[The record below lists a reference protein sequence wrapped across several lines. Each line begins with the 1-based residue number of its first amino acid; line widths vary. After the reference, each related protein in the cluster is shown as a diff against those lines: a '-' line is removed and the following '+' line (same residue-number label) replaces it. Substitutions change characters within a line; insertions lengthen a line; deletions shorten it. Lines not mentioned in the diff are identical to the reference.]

1 MIDPRL
7 RCGPGN
13 GNPLAVAIRLLP
25 LVAVLVVPGSARAAQ
40 GDYDTKA
47 AFLLNF
53 ARLVR
58 WPPQA
63 LPGPA
68 QPLVIAVKGS
78 DEVVQALARG
88 VADARV
94 GDRAVAVRRI
104 ASAEELSGAQML
116 FVSGEAPAAA
126 NAWIDAARARSV
138 LLVGESEG
146 FARRGGEINFFREGG
161 RLRFEI
167 NLEAA
172 HRAGL
177 QISSRLLRL
186 AVLVTDEG

>member
-7 RCGPGN
+7 RCGRGSR
-13 GNPLAVAIRLLP
+13 LAVAIRLLP
-25 LVAVLVVPGSARAAQ
+25 LLAVLAAAGFARAAQ
-40 GDYDTKA
+40 GDYETKA

-58 WPPQA
+58 WPPRAQ
-63 LPGPA
+63 PGPS
-68 QPLVIAVKGS
+68 QPLVIAVTGD
-78 DEVVQALARG
+78 DEVVKALARDIG
-88 VADARV
+88 DARV
-94 GDRAVAVRRI
+94 GDRAVAVRGI

-116 FVSGEAPAAA
+116 FVSGQAPAAA
-126 NAWIDAARARSV
+126 DAWIDAARAHPV

-172 HRAGL
+172 RRAGL